1 MSRGLIYESQACHLV
16 RSNVSLLTP
25 GRKGDGTNPDPGDT
39 ETGLLKLSF
48 DPLGSLKPSIVS
60 RRQLVGVVE
69 QLQQSWIVATG
80 IPRQREDRRRGHRMQ
95 FSQDIHC
102 CCPLGRFE
110 RITAEQASGVLA
122 SAKIVMWRPASENF
136 AAP

>member
-1 MSRGLIYESQACHLV
+1 MFLAPDRISPLQSADFAFDERNCVADRDETLRVA
-16 RSNVSLLTP
+16 VS
-25 GRKGDGTNPDPGDT
+25 DVDV
-39 ETGLLKLSF
+39 EVLLKRHDDLIEV
-48 DPLGSLKPSIVS
+48 DAVS
-60 RRQLVGVVE
+60 PKVGE
-69 QLQQSWIVATG
+69 LW
-80 IPRQREDRRRGHRMQ
+80 RGHRMQ

-136 AAP
+136 AAL